1 MPDLEQAAVAICDHI
16 DSDHIDSDHIDSD
29 HIDALQRP
37 RIAVVIDEN
46 DSPADGYQRH

>member
-1 MPDLEQAAVAICDHI
+1 MPDLEQAALAIC
-16 DSDHIDSDHIDSD
+16 D

-46 DSPADGYQRH
+46 DPPADGYQQH

>member
-1 MPDLEQAAVAICDHI
+1 MPDLEQAALAVC
-16 DSDHIDSDHIDSD
+16 D

>member
-16 DSDHIDSDHIDSD
+16 DL
-29 HIDALQRP
+29 IDALERP

>member
-1 MPDLEQAAVAICDHI
+1 MPDLEQAAVAIC
-16 DSDHIDSDHIDSD
+16 DHIDSD

>member
-1 MPDLEQAAVAICDHI
+1 LDRAAVAICDHI
-16 DSDHIDSDHIDSD
+16 D
-29 HIDALQRP
+29 ALLRP